1 MRAACASDGALSS
14 ETRSAFFT
22 GRGALPMRYT
32 ASGTIQNAVAR
43 CYRAVGGVEAV
54 AEQLGLANSTVSYGT
69 EVNEARPGGI
79 GVNYLARLG
88 RANAA
93 AAVPVAEFFCDLAG
107 GVFQPVEVVGVTN
120 LHDHCCDVAKE
131 CGEAQAATIKAAYSS
146 KRNEID
152 EAEREIDEAIGAL
165 VRARAALRGQRGAA

>member
-1 MRAACASDGALSS
+1 
-14 ETRSAFFT
+14 
-22 GRGALPMRYT
+22 MRYT

-43 CYRAVGGVEAV
+43 CYRAVGGVEVV

-88 RANAA
+88 MADAS

-107 GVFQPVEVVGVTN
+107 GVFQPVELVGVTN

-131 CGEAQAATIKAAYSS
+131 CGEAQAATIKAAHSN
-146 KRNEID
+146 KRNEIE
-152 EAEREIDEAIGAL
+152 EALCEVDEAIGAL
-165 VRARAALRGQRGAA
+165 VKARAALQKKRSAA

>member
-1 MRAACASDGALSS
+1 MR
-14 ETRSAFFT
+14 RH
-22 GRGALPMRYT
+22 

-54 AEQLGLANSTVSYGT
+54 GEQLGLANSTVSYGT

-88 RANAA
+88 MADSSAA
-93 AAVPVAEFFCDLAG
+93 MPIAEFFCDLAG
-107 GVFQPVEVVGVTN
+107 GVFQPVQLAEVTS

-131 CGEAQAATIKAAYSS
+131 CGEAVSAAIRATNSNS
-146 KRNEID
+146 RNEIE
-152 EAEREIDEAIGAL
+152 EADREINEAVEALLRARGAL
-165 VRARAALRGQRGAA
+165 RAKRGAA